1 MKVVERD
8 CMKKK
13 IIAVITMVVVIAVAF
28 LIGTGFRK
36 RTDVVLFD
44 YSVSE
49 DGAAINLGV
58 QVSSSMG
65 YVRGFKDKGGGVKS
79 HYLTFYF
86 TFGGLNSSFGT
97 VNSFTLEIDLDDT
110 EIYFNRPN
118 GGYELVLVKDEETEE
133 WIRPGERSKNAEE
146 KEVFTIEKLISLCD
160 AGREALENAMTNF
173 DEAGEL
179 TYSNFEKNIS
189 EHSLTWDYFC
199 YVQYEDR
206 EYRIQASY
214 WKPEIAK
221 DYGHIENELYLLA
234 RKTFREILY
243 LRKERSQKFLFA

>member
-58 QVSSSMG
+58 QVSPSMG
-65 YVRGFKDKGGGVKS
+65 YVRGFKDKGGGVKP
-79 HYLTFYF
+79 HYLTFYS

-97 VNSFTLEIDLDDT
+97 VNSFTLEIDSPTYEVSLVDT
-110 EIYFNRPN
+110 
-118 GGYELVLVKDEETEE
+118 T
-133 WIRPGERSKNAEE
+133 
-146 KEVFTIEKLISLCD
+146 
-160 AGREALENAMTNF
+160 
-173 DEAGEL
+173 
-179 TYSNFEKNIS
+179 
-189 EHSLTWDYFC
+189 
-199 YVQYEDR
+199 
-206 EYRIQASY
+206 
-214 WKPEIAK
+214 
-221 DYGHIENELYLLA
+221 
-234 RKTFREILY
+234 
-243 LRKERSQKFLFA
+243 